1 MYPVIQNLDHDFE
14 RQEEKLRTTN
24 AKAERIII
32 AWCISDSHL
41 ELVKECET
49 ARQIINKELLILK
62 HNGNE
67 KLETSFITFNLL
79 ENKMDLMQT
88 EAKVK

>member
-1 MYPVIQNLDHDFE
+1 
-14 RQEEKLRTTN
+14 
-24 AKAERIII
+24 
-32 AWCISDSHL
+32 
-41 ELVKECET
+41 VKECET